1 MKKRYEK
8 PAMKVVLLKG
18 TQMLATSN
26 PDYWGYAPGTG
37 KEGKERNLA

>member
-18 TQMLATSN
+18 RTQLLSSSD
-26 PDYWGYAPGTG
+26 PDYWGRIPGQPTD
-37 KEGKERNLA
+37 ENHLA